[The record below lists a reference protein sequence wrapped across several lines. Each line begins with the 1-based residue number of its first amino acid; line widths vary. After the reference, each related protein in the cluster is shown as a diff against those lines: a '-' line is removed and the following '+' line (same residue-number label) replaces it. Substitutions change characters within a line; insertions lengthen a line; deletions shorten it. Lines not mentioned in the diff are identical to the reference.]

1 VVTGISGCPLTG
13 WPGRRRV
20 RHDDPV
26 RVLILGGTGEARRLA
41 TVLADDPAS
50 GLAGGSGGGLS
61 VVSSLAG
68 RVREPVLPP
77 GEVRVGGFG
86 GAAGLRDYLRA
97 ERITAVIDA
106 THPFAATMSASA
118 AATTAELG
126 IPLLVLRRPGWT
138 PGEGAGDGERWHRV
152 PTLAAAAEALPGLG
166 RRVFLSTGRGG
177 LAAFAGLDG
186 HWFLVRSVDPPELP
200 TPRRMHSVL
209 ARGPFSLAGERALL
223 REHRI
228 DVLVTKDSG
237 GEQTAAKLVAAG
249 ELGIPVLIQSR
260 PPVPPGVPVRE
271 TVDGAVRWLA
281 ELPRY

>member
-1 VVTGISGCPLTG
+1 M
-13 WPGRRRV
+13 
-20 RHDDPV
+20 RHDGPV

-41 TVLADDPAS
+41 GALVDGAA
-50 GLAGGSGGGLS
+50 GGLS

-86 GAAGLRDYLRA
+86 GVPGLRDYLRA
-97 ERITAVIDA
+97 ERITAVVDA

-118 AATTAELG
+118 AAATGALG

-138 PGEGAGDGERWHRV
+138 PGDGARWYRV
-152 PTLAAAAEALPGLG
+152 PTLAAAAEVLPALG

-186 HWFLVRSVDPPELP
+186 HWFLVRSVDPPQPP
-200 TPRRMHSVL
+200 TPRRMHSLL
-209 ARGPFSLAGERALL
+209 ARGPFTLEGERALL
-223 REHRI
+223 RQHRI

-237 GEQTAAKLVAAG
+237 GEQTGAKLVAAG
-249 ELGIPVLIQSR
+249 ELGIPVVIQSR
-260 PPVPPGVPVRE
+260 PPVPTGVPVRDS
-271 TVDGAVRWLA
+271 VGGAVGWLA
-281 ELPRY
+281 ELPRAEAGPRTVGAG

>member
-1 VVTGISGCPLTG
+1 VG
-13 WPGRRRV
+13 
-20 RHDDPV
+20 HDGPV

-41 TVLADDPAS
+41 AVLAVSPPE
-50 GLAGGSGGGLS
+50 GFGGGLS
-61 VVSSLAG
+61 MVSSLAG

-86 GAAGLRDYLRA
+86 GMPGLRDYLRA
-97 ERITAVIDA
+97 ERITAVVDA

-118 AATTAELG
+118 AAATAELG

-138 PGEGAGDGERWHRV
+138 PGNGARWYRV

-177 LAAFAGLDG
+177 LAAFAGLDE
-186 HWFLVRSVDPPELP
+186 HWFLVRSVDPPEPP
-200 TPRRMHSVL
+200 TPRRMHSLL
-209 ARGPFSLAGERALL
+209 ARGPFTLDGERALL

-237 GEQTAAKLVAAG
+237 GEQTGAKLVAAG
-249 ELGIPVLIQSR
+249 ELGIPVVIQSR
-260 PPVPPGVPVRE
+260 PPVPPGVPVRDS
-271 TVDGAVRWLA
+271 VAGAVGWLA
-281 ELPRY
+281 ELPRSAAGPHTVGAG